1 MKIKIDTPIKIIYKG
16 LTDIDDY
23 VDKILYDIESLKTS
37 NIYRNCDDVIC
48 GYKDTMDVLYSTEGK
63 NIDFDVWE
71 HYYIVL
77 EDGYVSKDLG
87 SSGDSNARKEL
98 IEHIKNSCIDDSY
111 IELDDIII

>member
-16 LTDIDDY
+16 RTDRDDY

-37 NIYRNCDDVIC
+37 NIYRNCDDAIC

-87 SSGDSNARKEL
+87 SEGDSGAREEL
-98 IEHIKNSCIDDSY
+98 FDHLTQEATDSY
-111 IELDDIII
+111 VELDDIIL